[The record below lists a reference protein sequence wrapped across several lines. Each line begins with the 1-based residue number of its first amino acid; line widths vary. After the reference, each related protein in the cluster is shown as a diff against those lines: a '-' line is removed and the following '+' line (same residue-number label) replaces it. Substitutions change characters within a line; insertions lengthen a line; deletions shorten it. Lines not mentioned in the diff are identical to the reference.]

1 MHQVFDDGFA
11 FLRNF
16 GGIFEVIFYQ
26 KKIVHQVFDDGFT
39 FWSFGQ
45 FLKRF
50 STREKVAHQVF
61 DDGFTFCTAGP
72 FGVLVK
78 LDKFDAKKLQ
88 NEMTH
93 KG

>member
-1 MHQVFDDGFA
+1 MHQVFDDGFT

-50 STREKVAHQVF
+50 SMGEKVAHQVF
-61 DDGFTFCTAGP
+61 DDGFTFWS
-72 FGVLVK
+72 FGQFLK
-78 LDKFDAKKLQ
+78 
-88 NEMTH
+88 
-93 KG
+93 